1 MIGVVVPA
9 HNEEALLAACI
20 QAIRQAAA
28 HPGLNGEAVQIVL
41 VLDSC
46 DDGSAAIGADAGI
59 ECLSVNARNVGYARA
74 MGVEHLV
81 ALGARWIACTDA
93 DSQVAADWLV
103 AQLSLGAEMVCGTV
117 QVRDWGD
124 IQLPTQ
130 QRYAEAYTQ
139 ADGHRHIH
147 GANLGFCTAA
157 YLRAGGFQHLSV
169 NEDVNLVRAFERDG
183 ACISW
188 SCMPQVITSAR
199 LQGRASGGFADYL
212 RGLLPGTLAE
222 EG

>member
-9 HNEEALLAACI
+9 HNEEALLESCLRAI
-20 QAIRQAAA
+20 QQAAA
-28 HPGLNGEAVQIVL
+28 HPDLGAETVRIVL

-46 DDGSAAIGADAGI
+46 DDGSAAIAADAGI
-59 ECLSVNARNVGYARA
+59 ESLSVSARNVGYARA
-74 MGVEHLV
+74 MGVAHLV
-81 ALGARWIACTDA
+81 SQGARWIACTDA
-93 DSQVAADWLV
+93 DSQVAEDWLV

-117 QVRDWGD
+117 QVRDWGG
-124 IQLPTQ
+124 IQLPVQ
-130 QRYAEAYTQ
+130 QRYANAYTH

-147 GANLGFCTAA
+147 GANLGFCAAA
-157 YLRAGGFQHLSV
+157 YLRAGGFQHLAV
-169 NEDVNLVRAFERDG
+169 DEDVSLVRAFERDG

-188 SCMPQVITSAR
+188 SCTPQVVTSAR

>member
-9 HNEEALLAACI
+9 HNEEALLESCI
-20 QAIRQAAA
+20 RAIQQAAA
-28 HPGLNGEAVQIVL
+28 HPGLAGETVRIVL

-46 DDGSAAIGADAGI
+46 DDGSAAIAANTGS
-59 ECLSVNARNVGYARA
+59 ECLNVQARNVGYARA

-81 ALGARWIACTDA
+81 TLGARWIACTDA
-93 DSQVAADWLV
+93 DSLVAEDWLV
-103 AQLSLGAEMVCGTV
+103 AQLSLGADMVCGTV

-124 IQLPTQ
+124 IQLPVQ
-130 QRYAEAYTQ
+130 QRYTDAYTQ

-157 YLRAGGFQHLSV
+157 YLRAGGFEHLAV
-169 NEDVNLVRAFERDG
+169 DEDVSLVRAFERDG
-183 ACISW
+183 ACITW

-199 LQGRASGGFADYL
+199 LHGRASGGFADYL
-212 RGLLPGTLAE
+212 RGLLPGALAE